1 MVELVFVAIG
11 IAFVCYFTYKFIKRL
26 RDRKEGFWKSLWQ
39 WIKDV
44 FDSITGIG

>member
-1 MVELVFVAIG
+1 MVEILFITIG

-26 RDRKEGFWKSLWQ
+26 RDKEQGVWKVLWR

-44 FDSITGIG
+44 FDSITGMG